1 MVTAP
6 KLRVGA
12 IRVLTGYAEP
22 AGAGSKG
29 GVMKR
34 VRVRRQGV
42 CMLCGKA
49 SKERIC
55 DPCKAKLRAE
65 ALYKKLQTEN
75 GGKRC

>member
-1 MVTAP
+1 
-6 KLRVGA
+6 
-12 IRVLTGYAEP
+12 
-22 AGAGSKG
+22 
-29 GVMKR
+29 MKR